1 VIIEYDC
8 GCVVE
13 YREVCAI
20 VCQISEASK
29 KRITRAKKGKP
40 LKSGGEIMG
49 NVHKGGQ
56 VQCTWITPCG
66 THPAPLHEEW
76 AAAIVG
82 DYRRRG
88 RVN

>member
-20 VCQISEASK
+20 VCQIREASK
-29 KRITRAKKGKP
+29 TRITQAKKGKP
-40 LKSGGEIMG
+40 LKSTGEIMG
-49 NVHKGGQ
+49 GPGQQ

-82 DYRRRG
+82 DYRRRC